1 MSNRSVSS
9 SIVADFLQGFVRT
22 IAGRSAAHQP
32 ASGHAPTNV
41 GQVPQV
47 SVTVI
52 PAISGPGA
60 VRRTKKLVCVAPA
73 GRVTVNGTVLA
84 G

>member
-1 MSNRSVSS
+1 MSSRSVSS
-9 SIVADFLQGFVRT
+9 SIVADFLQGLVHT
-22 IAGRSAAHQP
+22 IAGGSTAHQP
-32 ASGHAPTNV
+32 ASGPAPTNV
-41 GQVPQV
+41 GQAPQV

-52 PAISGPGA
+52 LAISGPGA
-60 VRRTKKLVCVAPA
+60 VRRTRKLVCVAPA